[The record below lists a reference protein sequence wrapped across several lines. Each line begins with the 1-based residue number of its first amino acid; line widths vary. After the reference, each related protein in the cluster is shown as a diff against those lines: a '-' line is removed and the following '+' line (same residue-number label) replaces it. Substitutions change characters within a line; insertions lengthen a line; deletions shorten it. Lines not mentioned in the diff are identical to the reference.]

1 MPALNQVTY
10 IGHATL
16 LLEMDGM
23 RLLTDPLLRDR
34 IFHLQ
39 RRSAPVNPSRS
50 QAVDA
55 VLISHLHLDHFDLPS
70 LKMLG
75 QETQLIVPCGA
86 ADLLHKKGFTHI
98 IEMQAGNKIDV
109 GSVSIEATHAKH
121 HGRHP
126 PFGPTADCLG
136 FLIRGSNCIY
146 FAGDTDLFP
155 EMVDL
160 ANELDVAL
168 LPVWGWGPNLGPG
181 HMNPER
187 AAEAL
192 TLLRPQ
198 IAIPIHW
205 GSFYPLGL
213 GWFRKQ
219 LLVEPPQLFYRYAS
233 EMMPSIDIQILQPG
247 STFEIPTRKEQADPI
262 HYDKPTE

>member
-16 LLEMDGM
+16 LVEMDGV
-23 RLLTDPLLRDR
+23 RILTDPLLREQV
-34 IFHLQ
+34 FHLH
-39 RRSAPVNPSRS
+39 RRSIPVKACLY
-50 QAVDA
+50 QDIDA
-55 VLISHLHLDHFDLPS
+55 ILISHLHLDHFDLPS

-75 QETQLIVPCGA
+75 QQTQLIVPAGA
-86 ADLLHKKGFTHI
+86 EQLLHKKGFTHI
-98 IEMQAGNKIDV
+98 IEMHPGHTIDV
-109 GSVSIEATHAKH
+109 GSISIEATPAKH

-126 PFGPTADCLG
+126 PFGPLADCLG
-136 FLIRGSNCIY
+136 FLIRGSNRIY

-160 ANELDVAL
+160 ADDLDVAI

-181 HMNPER
+181 HMNPKR

-192 TLLRPQ
+192 TLLRPR

-205 GSFYPLGL
+205 GTFYPRGL

-219 LLVEPPQLFYRYAS
+219 LLTEPPQRFYRYAS
-233 EMMPSIDIQILQPG
+233 AMMPETDIQILPPG
-247 STFEIPTRKEQADPI
+247 SLFIIPTKE
-262 HYDKPTE
+262 

>member
-16 LLEMDGM
+16 LIEMDGV
-23 RLLTDPLLRDR
+23 RILTDPLLRDR
-34 IFHLQ
+34 VFHLH
-39 RRSAPVNPSRS
+39 RRSVPVNPSQY
-50 QAVDA
+50 QAIDA

-75 QETQLIVPCGA
+75 QETQFIVPFGA
-86 ADLLHKKGFTHI
+86 ADLLHKKGFTHQ
-98 IEMQAGNKIDV
+98 IEMHPGNKINV
-109 GSVSIEATHAKH
+109 GSVSIVATHAKH

-126 PFGPTADCLG
+126 PFGPSADSLG
-136 FLIRGSNCIY
+136 FLIQGSTHIY

-160 ANELDVAL
+160 ARDLDVAL

-192 TLLRPQ
+192 TLLRPH

-205 GSFYPLGL
+205 GTFYPLGL

-219 LLVEPPQLFYRYAS
+219 LLSEPPQIFCRYAS
-233 EMMPSIDIQILQPG
+233 EKMPNVDVQILSPG
-247 STFEIPTRKEQADPI
+247 SVFEIPTRN
-262 HYDKPTE
+262 